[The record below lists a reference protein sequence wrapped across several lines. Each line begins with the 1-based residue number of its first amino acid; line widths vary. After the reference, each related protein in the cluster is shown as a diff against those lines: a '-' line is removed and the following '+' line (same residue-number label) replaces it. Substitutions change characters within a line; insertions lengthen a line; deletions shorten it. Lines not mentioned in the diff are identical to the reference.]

1 MDRDDALDYAR
12 RWADAWS
19 RRDLDTVLGHF
30 ADDVVFSSPKAV
42 ETVGQPTVRG
52 KKALRAYWTAALG
65 KIGSITFTVVRIV
78 WDPDTSELAIIYDRA
93 VDGHHDRAGEVLR
106 FGGSGQIV
114 GGEVL
119 YGVVP

>member
-12 RWADAWS
+12 RWADAWT

-42 ETVGQPTVRG
+42 HIAGKPTVRG
-52 KKALRAYWTAALG
+52 KAALRAYWEAALG
-65 KIGSITFTVVRIV
+65 KVGSITFTVVRII
-78 WDPDTSELAIIYDRA
+78 WDGDTSELAIIYDRD
-93 VDGHHDRAGEVLR
+93 VDGQQDRAGEILR
-106 FGGSGQIV
+106 FGGTGQV
-114 GGEVL
+114 VRGEVL